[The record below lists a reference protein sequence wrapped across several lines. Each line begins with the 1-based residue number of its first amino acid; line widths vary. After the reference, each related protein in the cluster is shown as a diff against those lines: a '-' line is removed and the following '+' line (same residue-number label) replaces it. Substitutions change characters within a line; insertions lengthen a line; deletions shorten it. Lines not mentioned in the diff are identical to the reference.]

1 MENVNKKIITA
12 LANKGFE
19 EHKPFGQGVA
29 ELLFGRKERA
39 LLYLDSHYT
48 LLLVPSVDAKKSL
61 QTLVEL
67 FSLLRYME
75 QEHIIYVQAGEAQE
89 VDFIFYYDCNDI
101 KKSTAHHGYELGEGY
116 ILKSDQ
122 SSFFIQLNENVIL
135 SQNVN
140 LDFLSGEVERYLCG
154 RILPTAAINDYIAH
168 DFLSEND
175 YNNKQALRVS
185 RFSIVVA
192 LIIACL
198 SPFVTLWLTNKW
210 GISTIEETQYKTII
224 ESIGVKTKPNA
235 KEDVKNLP
243 DSVHQKKKS
252 NEQDSTKSL

>member
-1 MENVNKKIITA
+1 MEIVNKEIITV

-19 EHKPFGQGVA
+19 KHKPFGQGIA
-29 ELLFGRKERA
+29 EFLFGRKERA
-39 LLYLDSHYT
+39 LLHSDNHYT
-48 LLLVPSVDAKKSL
+48 LLLVPCVDAKKSL

-75 QEHIIYVQAGEAQE
+75 QEHIIYVQAGEAQD
-89 VDFIFYYDCNDI
+89 VNFIFYYGCNDI
-101 KKSTAHHGYELGEGY
+101 KKSTVHHGYELGDGY
-116 ILKSDQ
+116 MLKSDQ
-122 SSFFIQLNENVIL
+122 GSYLILLNENVIL

-185 RFSIVVA
+185 RFSVIVA

-198 SPFVTLWLTNKW
+198 SPFVTLWLTNRW
-210 GISTIEETQYKTII
+210 GVSTIEETQFKTII
-224 ESIGVKTKPNA
+224 ESIGVKTKTNS
-235 KEDVKNLP
+235 KEEVKTLHN
-243 DSVHQKKKS
+243 SVQQKKKS

>member
-1 MENVNKKIITA
+1 MEKVNKEIIKA
-12 LANKGFE
+12 LAKKGFDE
-19 EHKPFGQGVA
+19 YKPFGQGVA
-29 ELLFGRKERA
+29 EHLFRRKECA
-39 LLYLDSHYT
+39 LLCQDKHYT
-48 LLLVPSVDAKKSL
+48 LILAPNADAKKSL

-89 VDFIFYYDCNDI
+89 EDFIFYYGCNDI

-122 SSFFIQLNENVIL
+122 GSYLIQLNDNALL

-140 LDFLSGEVERYLCG
+140 LDFLSSEVERYLCG

-168 DFLSEND
+168 DYLSDND
-175 YNNKQALRVS
+175 YNSKQSLRVS
-185 RFSIVVA
+185 RSSVVVA

-198 SPFVTLWLTNKW
+198 SPIVTLWLTNRW
-210 GISTIEETQYKTII
+210 GILTIEGTQYNTII
-224 ESIGVKTKPNA
+224 ETIGGKASANIK
-235 KEDVKNLP
+235 KEVNTLP
-243 DSVHQKKKS
+243 DSTQQKKKN